1 MKDKFYVLSML
12 VICLFWAYGQ
22 QIHAQGKGTG
32 QVDWVEGYI
41 SAKGQGTATPGG
53 NRAKDQLRAVRAATI
68 LAQRA
73 LLEII
78 KDLRIDSKTT
88 VENRMV
94 KEDIIHSHVE
104 GLIRGAEIVKQDFR
118 WDGDMPIATVELRI
132 CISNEGSGCKSD
144 KSIINALGISHK
156 DEPVYA
162 PRERLDEISAKQ
174 ATTKHDIESVN
185 YDSSRPV
192 TGIIFDLQGMPFER
206 MPLPVVITVGEG
218 NKEFTVYSVKS
229 VDPQIIRTYG
239 VTRYVNSVSQA
250 RQNPYLGDNPMIVL
264 VSQIIRENMMVISFD
279 AARVIRET
287 TLHGND
293 YLKQAKV
300 IISAK

>member
-1 MKDKFYVLSML
+1 M
-12 VICLFWAYGQ
+12 
-22 QIHAQGKGTG
+22 
-32 QVDWVEGYI
+32 
-41 SAKGQGTATPGG
+41 
-53 NRAKDQLRAVRAATI
+53 VR
-68 LAQRA
+68 
-73 LLEII
+73 
-78 KDLRIDSKTT
+78 
-88 VENRMV
+88 
-94 KEDIIHSHVE
+94 EDIIHSRVE
-104 GLIRGAEIVKQDFR
+104 GLIQGAEIVKQEVR
-118 WDGDMPIATVELRI
+118 WDGDTPVASVEMRI
-132 CISNEGSGCKSD
+132 CISNEGSSCKSD
-144 KSIINALGISHK
+144 KSIITALDISHK

-162 PRERLDEISAKQ
+162 PRQRLDGISAKQ
-174 ATTKHDIESVN
+174 ATTKHEIQSVA

-239 VTRYVNSVSQA
+239 VTRYVDSVNQA
-250 RQNPYLGDNPMIVL
+250 KQNPYLGDNPMIVS